1 MRART
6 RFSHQLV
13 VGSVY
18 ITVHV
23 RPSRLTAPQRPT
35 GNARRC
41 PRTLRATSRLR
52 DANRGSVVL
61 RSVTNPGPAAGATAS
76 GGSAAP
82 LVSRVYART
91 KLSNVRDRST
101 RTKFLEQLS
110 GFADSAVGIS
120 LLAIGLIGV
129 KESLA
134 SNDDTEKV
142 VDTED
147 SSMYYVPPT
156 GRGIS
161 LVTTVLE
168 MINFDSNLYRTQ

>member
-1 MRART
+1 MCRVALRVIRPRGARVSVIVCVIRWANDGDTCVART

-110 GFADSAVGIS
+110 IRVDPPADLTSRFPGRLV
-120 LLAIGLIGV
+120 IGV
-129 KESLA
+129 
-134 SNDDTEKV
+134 
-142 VDTED
+142 
-147 SSMYYVPPT
+147 
-156 GRGIS
+156 RI
-161 LVTTVLE
+161 
-168 MINFDSNLYRTQ
+168 R